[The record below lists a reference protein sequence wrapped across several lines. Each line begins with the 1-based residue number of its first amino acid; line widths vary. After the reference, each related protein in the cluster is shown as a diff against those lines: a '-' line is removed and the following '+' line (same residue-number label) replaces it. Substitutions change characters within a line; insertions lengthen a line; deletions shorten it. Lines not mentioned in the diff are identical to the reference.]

1 MSSPSSSSDVKDA
14 GEKTNSKNETK
25 RRLSFPSSLIAK
37 SPLLACRETAIDALE
52 KTKHARALIALCLR
66 EEDDEKKRRKK
77 KKSTKIMNSMPL
89 LAQLSLFVLLELSTQ
104 KASTETFKKS
114 SQAWTSIA
122 VGRHADA
129 IRPILEHFLYFGLL
143 ARPLATSAGYVKVN
157 VERRL
162 AERAT
167 EAAARKL
174 FERRRL
180 LDLESVLDDDDD
192 DCGKMKRSGN
202 NFNNN
207 SNNNNSGGNNNAES
221 DMTMML
227 LRVLMEAEDIVAFG
241 IPMACE
247 RACYAGFGLIE
258 SMIALAYH
266 GRVLNMHFGREK
278 CLMALAFAFTTAR
291 LKKRSEKRRGKR
303 SEGGGGAEFVA
314 KKARETVAVALRD
327 ARALSAPYALEEE
340 GFDDQFSLLSS
351 TSSTAK
357 LNATSLLLFPNVQS
371 ALELV
376 RRCCVDAYFSGSK
389 SIALGAF
396 ISNWTVI
403 ASVLF
408 TAKSEK
414 PFGIGQACV
423 AAITST
429 HNAFVKLEELFFSSA
444 DGEGRFGSVVLDA
457 AETHCANVLKLQ
469 SVAEARDVH
478 KFTQGDIEYRRE
490 DDGEINWAQK
500 PILECKKLTLYEDAS
515 YRTANTEKARTK
527 PLVESLDFELN
538 AGELCC
544 ISGPSGCGKTTLLR
558 AFCGLHSAGTGSV
571 LSRFNTGI
579 SSNGLFTD
587 DFSYDRE
594 GNPSTEYVEI
604 DTENENKDGDVGVAM
619 VNGDGE
625 VSTFPLLVKRRQN
638 IAVVPKYPNFPRDGE
653 TLLGN
658 DVSVNTPDDEL
669 FVFPILER
677 LGLGRFCSS
686 EAIQERR
693 VTGWNNVLTRSERV
707 AVAVARAVAREA
719 TLVIVR
725 DNLSQ
730 MDSSALRAEAYELL
744 RDANCAVVATSSTLL
759 EEMNKKNKNDEEFNE
774 FEFVVSLSAGDK
786 KEWKL
791 NVDKGYLSHSAKKKA
806 RPMGDG
812 YLNEDENS
820 TILNS
825 AGRAKRA
832 PFDALQRR
840 FAKKVITDEDSN
852 IKRKLAL

>member
-1 MSSPSSSSDVKDA
+1 MSSSISSSLKDDDFENSKSTPVSRGEMGKWQRFWSSSASLSSSSKVIFNPHLMCRD
-14 GEKTNSKNETK
+14 SLNEV
-25 RRLSFPSSLIAK
+25 
-37 SPLLACRETAIDALE
+37 LE
-52 KTKHARALIALCLR
+52 KTKHLRALMRLCLHEDK
-66 EEDDEKKRRKK
+66 EE
-77 KKSTKIMNSMPL
+77 KKSTPNSKKTKLRSRML
-89 LAQLSLFVLLELSTQ
+89 LFALLELLTQ

-122 VGRHADA
+122 IGRHADA

-143 ARPLATSAGYVKVN
+143 SRPLATSAGYVKVD

-162 AERAT
+162 VERAT
-167 EAAARKL
+167 KATARKL

-192 DCGKMKRSGN
+192 DCGKVKR
-202 NFNNN
+202 
-207 SNNNNSGGNNNAES
+207 SNNNNSGNNAES
-221 DMTMML
+221 DVTMML

-258 SMIALAYH
+258 SMLALAYH

-278 CLMALAFAFTTAR
+278 CLMALAFAFATAR
-291 LKKRSEKRRGKR
+291 VKKRSEKMRGKR
-303 SEGGGGAEFVA
+303 SEGGGGGEFVA

-327 ARALSAPYALEEE
+327 ARALSAPYALEED
-340 GFDDQFSLLSS
+340 GFDDGLSLVSS
-351 TSSTAK
+351 SSSSVSSSRAK
-357 LNATSLLLFPNVQS
+357 LNATSLALFPNVKN

-376 RRCCVDAYFSGSK
+376 KRRCVDTYFSGSK

-396 ISNWTVI
+396 INNWTII
-403 ASVLF
+403 ASVLL

-457 AETHCANVLKLQ
+457 AETHCENVLKLQ
-469 SVAEARDVH
+469 AVVEARDVH
-478 KFTQGDIEYRRE
+478 KFTHGDIVYRRE

-500 PILECKKLTLYEDAS
+500 PILECEKLTLYEDAS
-515 YRTANTEKARTK
+515 YVSANSVKARAR

-544 ISGPSGCGKTTLLR
+544 ISGPPGCGKTTLLR
-558 AFCGLHSAGTGSV
+558 AFCGLHSAGTGSIV
-571 LSRFNTGI
+571 SRFNTGI
-579 SSNGLFTD
+579 CSNGLFTD

-594 GNPSTEYVEI
+594 GYPSTEYVEI
-604 DTENENKDGDVGVAM
+604 DTEKESRDGSTAGAKMIRDGD
-619 VNGDGE
+619 DT
-625 VSTFPLLVKRRQN
+625 TFSLLLKRRQN

-686 EAIQERR
+686 EAIQECR

-730 MDSSALRAEAYELL
+730 MESSALRAEAYELL

-759 EEMNKKNKNDEEFNE
+759 EEKNKKNKSDEEFNE

-806 RPMGDG
+806 RPTEDG
-812 YLNEDENS
+812 RLNEDENS
-820 TILNS
+820 AILNS
-825 AGRAKRA
+825 AGRARRA
-832 PFDALQRR
+832 PFDALQHK
-840 FAKKVITDEDSN
+840 FAKKETEEDSN

>member
-1 MSSPSSSSDVKDA
+1 MSSSSSSLKDDDF
-14 GEKTNSKNETK
+14 ENSKSSNRWQRFWGSSSASLSSSSKVNPRVMCRDSLNEV
-25 RRLSFPSSLIAK
+25 
-37 SPLLACRETAIDALE
+37 LE
-52 KTKHARALIALCLR
+52 KTKHLRALMRLCLHEDKK
-66 EEDDEKKRRKK
+66 EEE
-77 KKSTKIMNSMPL
+77 KKSTPNSKTKL
-89 LAQLSLFVLLELSTQ
+89 LSRMLLFALLELSTQ

-143 ARPLATSAGYVKVN
+143 SRPLATSAGYVKVD

-162 AERAT
+162 VERAT
-167 EAAARKL
+167 EATARKL

-192 DCGKMKRSGN
+192 DCGKVKR
-202 NFNNN
+202 
-207 SNNNNSGGNNNAES
+207 SNNNNNNNAES
-221 DMTMML
+221 DVTMML

-258 SMIALAYH
+258 SMLALAYH

-278 CLMALAFAFTTAR
+278 CLMALAFAFATAR
-291 LKKRSEKRRGKR
+291 VKKRSEKMRGKR
-303 SEGGGGAEFVA
+303 SEGGGRGEFVA

-327 ARALSAPYALEEE
+327 ARALSAPYALEED
-340 GFDDQFSLLSS
+340 GFDDGLSLVSS
-351 TSSTAK
+351 SSSSVSSSRAK
-357 LNATSLLLFPNVQS
+357 LNATSLALFPNVKN

-376 RRCCVDAYFSGSK
+376 KRRCVDTYFSGSK

-396 ISNWTVI
+396 INNWTII
-403 ASVLF
+403 ASVLL

-469 SVAEARDVH
+469 AVVEARDVH
-478 KFTQGDIEYRRE
+478 KFTHGDIVYRRE

-500 PILECKKLTLYEDAS
+500 PILECEKLTLYEDAS
-515 YRTANTEKARTK
+515 YVSANSVKTRAR

-544 ISGPSGCGKTTLLR
+544 ISGPPGCGKTTLLR
-558 AFCGLHSAGTGSV
+558 AFCGLHSAGTGSIV
-571 LSRFNTGI
+571 SRFNTGI
-579 SSNGLFTD
+579 CSNGLFTD

-594 GNPSTEYVEI
+594 GYPSTEYVEI
-604 DTENENKDGDVGVAM
+604 DTEKESRDGSTAGAKMICDGD
-619 VNGDGE
+619 DT
-625 VSTFPLLVKRRQN
+625 TFSLLLKRRQN

-686 EAIQERR
+686 EAIQECR

-730 MDSSALRAEAYELL
+730 MESSALRAEAYELL

-759 EEMNKKNKNDEEFNE
+759 EEKNKKNKSDEEFNE

-791 NVDKGYLSHSAKKKA
+791 NVDKGYLSHSAKKKV
-806 RPMGDG
+806 RPTEDG
-812 YLNEDENS
+812 RLNEDENS
-820 TILNS
+820 AILNS
-825 AGRAKRA
+825 AGRARRA
-832 PFDALQRR
+832 PFDALQRK
-840 FAKKVITDEDSN
+840 FAKKETEEDSN